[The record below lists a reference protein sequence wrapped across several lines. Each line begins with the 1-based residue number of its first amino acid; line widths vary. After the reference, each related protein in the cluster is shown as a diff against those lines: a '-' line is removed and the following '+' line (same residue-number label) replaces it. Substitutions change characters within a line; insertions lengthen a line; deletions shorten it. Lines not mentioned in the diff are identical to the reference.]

1 MEQSRALLEQHGLRL
16 AAVSY
21 DSQDVLRAF
30 AEKYGVGFPLLSDR
44 DSAVIRH
51 FGIFNT
57 NMAPELRAHGVP
69 HPVEY
74 LVAPNGTVVRKY
86 FVSNYQHRV
95 TGSAVALREFGA
107 TAQGAPAV
115 TLQRGA
121 VTVAVGLASATAFAG
136 QEIGFF
142 AKFAVAPGWHVY
154 GSSVA
159 APYTATAVTF
169 DDPKI
174 VNQSF
179 QLPPAESIRFPALK
193 ETLPVHS
200 GSFQGIGS
208 VLLKFPLDAGP
219 VTLAGRVRF
228 QPCSETVCE
237 PPETLPFELPLT
249 LEPFLVAPGRK

>member
-1 MEQSRALLEQHGLRL
+1 MEQSRALLEQHGLHL

-30 AEKYGVGFPLLSDR
+30 AEKYGIGYPLLSDR
-44 DSAVIRH
+44 DSVVIRR
-51 FGIFNT
+51 FGIFNN

-86 FVSNYQHRV
+86 FVPNYQHRV

-107 TAQGAPAV
+107 AAPGAPAV
-115 TLQRGA
+115 TLQAGA

-136 QEIGFF
+136 QEIAFF
-142 AKFAVAPGWHVY
+142 ANFAVEPGWHVY

-159 APYTATAVTF
+159 APYTPTAVTF
-169 DDPKI
+169 DDPR
-174 VNQSF
+174 VVSQSF
-179 QLPPAESIRFPALK
+179 QFPPAESIRLAVLG

-200 GSFQGIGS
+200 GSFHAIGS

-219 VTLAGRVRF
+219 ITLAGRVRF
-228 QPCSETVCE
+228 QPCSATVCE

>member
-1 MEQSRALLEQHGLRL
+1 LEKSRVLLEQQGVRL

-30 AEKYGVGFPLLSDR
+30 AEKYRIGFPLLSDR
-44 DSAVIRH
+44 DSAVIRR
-51 FGIFNT
+51 FGIFNS
-57 NMAPELRAHGVP
+57 NIAPGLRAHGVP

-74 LVAPNGTVVRKY
+74 LVAADGTVVRKY
-86 FVSNYQHRV
+86 FVPNYQHRV

-107 TAQGAPAV
+107 VAQGAPAA
-115 TLQRGA
+115 TLRSEA
-121 VTVAVGLASATAFAG
+121 VTVAVGLASATGFAG

-142 AKFAVAPGWHVY
+142 AKFEVEPGWHVY

-159 APYTATAVTF
+159 SPYTPTSVRF
-169 DDPKI
+169 DDPKV
-174 VNQSF
+174 VNQTF
-179 QLPPAESIRFPALK
+179 QLPPAESVRLAALD

-219 VTLAGRVRF
+219 IKLTGHVQF
-228 QPCSETVCE
+228 QQCSATVCE
-237 PPETLPFELPLT
+237 PPVSLPFELALT
-249 LEPFLVAPGRK
+249 LERFMVA